1 MTDDVVTAR
10 EVAAP
15 STDALPLQDAQLI
28 CEKLNDALA
37 AESFDR
43 ATYSRSVRSLF
54 QQAWAVAAHKNSVQV
69 TIYHLA
75 YALVFHNPETG
86 KKLAE
91 VLGSDVDS
99 FAVGC
104 ILCILPL
111 GVSTG
116 DAEIVPPAVG
126 TVRWLGQAVVLALE
140 RGRRSELLP
149 DDLVRAVLDGAVPAA
164 ERVALRRAARVGNAR
179 HDTVLGSR
187 PVPSIAA
194 APPSSRDIIKHME
207 EVEKG
212 YSPDPESDVT
222 DLRTVLEEFEE
233 RYSADVK
240 DHKHALARIEMLL
253 DRRLTRA
260 PSAATLAAWIVAV
273 LTLGVAAGLALRFSQ
288 AVGSLL
294 AQFFLASVK

>member
-1 MTDDVVTAR
+1 
-10 EVAAP
+10 
-15 STDALPLQDAQLI
+15 
-28 CEKLNDALA
+28 
-37 AESFDR
+37 
-43 ATYSRSVRSLF
+43 
-54 QQAWAVAAHKNSVQV
+54 VQV

-75 YALVFHNPETG
+75 YALVFHNPESG
-86 KKLAE
+86 KMLAE

-116 DAEIVPPAVG
+116 DADIVPPAVG
-126 TVRWLGQAVVLALE
+126 TVRWLGHAVALALE
-140 RGRRSELLP
+140 RGQRSELLP
-149 DDLVRAVLDGAVPAA
+149 DDLVRAVLDGTLPAP

-179 HDTVLGSR
+179 HDAVLGPRS
-187 PVPSIAA
+187 VPSIAA

-240 DHKHALARIEMLL
+240 DHKHALARIETLL
-253 DRRLTRA
+253 AGRLTRA
-260 PSAATLAAWIVAV
+260 PSGARLAAAIVAV
-273 LTLGVAAGLALRFSQ
+273 LILGFAAGLTLQFPQ
-288 AVGSLL
+288 PVGSLL
-294 AQFFLASVK
+294 AQVFSASVK